1 MVCCDTVVFITT
13 VVAITLVV
21 TFVTIPLVVVAA
33 FSVAELVFEVIPVVV
48 VGLMLRVGELVGCIE
63 IDTDVLDDT

>member
-21 TFVTIPLVVVAA
+21 TVVTIPLEVVAA
-33 FSVAELVFEVIPVVV
+33 FSVAELAFEVIPVVV
-48 VGLMLRVGELVGCIE
+48 VGLMLRVGELVGCID